1 MAMSKAIT
9 LPSGVVTTYHRI
21 RTATVRFNVP
31 KEYAEAGFKAT
42 VELEVEEYLSQAE
55 REAGLTPVRTE
66 SRVVAVKDPGNLQ
79 TVLYSALAA
88 PIEYVDIPSGD
99 PAGTVLQTPITP
111 DTGYN
116 GATPI

>member
-1 MAMSKAIT
+1 MAMSKEIT

-42 VELEVEEYLSQAE
+42 VEIEVEEYLSQAE
-55 REAGLTPVRTE
+55 REAGLSPVRTE
-66 SRVVAVKDPGNLQ
+66 AKVLAVKDPGNLQ
-79 TVLYSALAA
+79 AVLYSALAA
-88 PIEYVDIPSGD
+88 PIEYVEQPSGYA
-99 PAGTVLQTPITP
+99 PGGVIQTPITP